1 MIQFIETIWTIIL
14 IGVLATVFG
23 WHQKVEIMN
32 KLLEQLEA
40 KIRLAKYYRGIC
52 NNEITEDYI
61 KEAQQIFKQIIGE
74 LKQ

>member
-1 MIQFIETIWTIIL
+1 MSINKLCDKL
-14 IGVLATVFG
+14 IDLAGT
-23 WHQKVEIMN
+23 KRRIMN
-32 KLLEQLEA
+32 KLLEQLED